1 MNVPLISEQA
11 YRSSRICIQFYA
23 VFVFISVHVTCFIL
37 KGFIL
42 DPNLFLPIIN
52 THNKKKHPMRNS
64 AGCFF
69 PYIKYSLPL
78 KRPQVE
84 ELPYDQS
91 FAPWPGVFFQ
101 QYVVHFYIYLFYLSA
116 HRASTN
122 IYYFFEICNHIIV
135 LLEVLTNIKRI

>member
-1 MNVPLISEQA
+1 MDCEGEVIPPGQVINILQKKGENAKNAKKLLI
-11 YRSSRICIQFYA
+11 ICPGWITSPSQFIVYYNFRKKAITFTCDFSYVIITKVQFYA

-84 ELPYDQS
+84 ELPYD
-91 FAPWPGVFFQ
+91 
-101 QYVVHFYIYLFYLSA
+101 
-116 HRASTN
+116 
-122 IYYFFEICNHIIV
+122 
-135 LLEVLTNIKRI
+135 